1 MFKRALKLFLSHRG
15 AVGARERKNK
25 RQASFLEMQPSL
37 TPRRSLSIA
46 RPRDGQYFFFGRAE
60 KRGIKSLHLC
70 NKKEPTFQKA
80 GSRHSGDYFL
90 IAN

>member
-1 MFKRALKLFLSHRG
+1 MFIAQGGGRSKGKEKQKTGVVFENT
-15 AVGARERKNK
+15 AVPDAEE
-25 RQASFLEMQPSL
+25 SFIYCPSVRV
-37 TPRRSLSIA
+37 TGDI
-46 RPRDGQYFFFGRAE
+46 FFGRAE